1 MHYAPRGLNDFPRD
15 DTKGISREP
24 SPKSPKFPQLCAKF
38 LFQVLKREIKEKVKV
53 KVWEVHLSGRYLRKK
68 KFVAKEEIRR

>member
-1 MHYAPRGLNDFPRD
+1 MHYAPRGLNDFPRG

-53 KVWEVHLSGRYLRKK
+53 KV
-68 KFVAKEEIRR
+68 